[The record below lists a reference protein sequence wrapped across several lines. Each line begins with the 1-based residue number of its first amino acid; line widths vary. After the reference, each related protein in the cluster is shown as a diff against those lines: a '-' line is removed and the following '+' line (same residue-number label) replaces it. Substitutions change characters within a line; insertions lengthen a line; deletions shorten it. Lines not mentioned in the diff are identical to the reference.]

1 MKTINQIYNLVLE
14 TLLVEAMSLDEIFK
28 KYYSNEDLRLTL
40 NGFKLINSIDPTGTS
55 TKKGKYLDWL
65 IKKAYMHNTR
75 MLEDADK
82 IKEDLDLFDKNY
94 RHINKQITQIKD
106 QYELAQIV
114 DQFREK
120 KEKGE
125 IDLSRSEIKKD
136 VEKIYEDENWL
147 ILTPKTEE
155 AAKYYGKN
163 TRWCTAAEKDNYFDQ
178 YNKDGPLYILINKKI
193 SDENINFIFKAI
205 NIWIQKI
212 VQ

>member
-1 MKTINQIYNLVLE
+1 
-14 TLLVEAMSLDEIFK
+14 
-28 KYYSNEDLRLTL
+28 
-40 NGFKLINSIDPTGTS
+40 
-55 TKKGKYLDWL
+55 
-65 IKKAYMHNTR
+65 